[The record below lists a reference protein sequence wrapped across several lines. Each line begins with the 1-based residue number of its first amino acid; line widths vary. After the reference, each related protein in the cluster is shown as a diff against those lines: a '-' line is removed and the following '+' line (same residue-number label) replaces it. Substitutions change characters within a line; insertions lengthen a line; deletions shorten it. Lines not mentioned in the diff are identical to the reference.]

1 MRILV
6 ACEYSGRV
14 RDAFRSRGHDAL
26 SCDLVESE
34 APGPH
39 YVGDVRDLLGDGWDM
54 MIAFPPCTYLT
65 TSNAWR
71 WDAIAAERAGA
82 LDFVRELMAA
92 PIERIAIE
100 NPRGA
105 ISTQIRPS
113 DQEIQPWQ
121 FGDPYSKRTALWLKN
136 LPALRPAITE
146 RPADYQHWVQA
157 GYAGRAKGE
166 RRPIGVA
173 RRPADRSRTFAGIA
187 AAMAEQW
194 GSPKY
199 TQLALDLAA

>member
-54 MIAFPPCTYLT
+54 MIAFPPCTYL
-65 TSNAWR
+65 SSANGFR
-71 WDAIAAERAGA
+71 WQAIAGERAAA
-82 LDFVRELMAA
+82 LDFVRELMTA

-105 ISTQIRPS
+105 VGSHIRPP
-113 DQEIQPWQ
+113 DQYVEPWW
-121 FGDPYSKRTALWLKN
+121 FGEPYAKKTGLWLKG
-136 LPALRPAITE
+136 LSPLRPDVTE
-146 RPADYQHWVQA
+146 RPGDVRSWIDGRQRGGVHHGGARA
-157 GYAGRAKGE
+157 GSVAKRA
-166 RRPIGVA
+166 
-173 RRPADRSRTFAGIA
+173 RSRTFAGIA

-194 GSPKY
+194 GNPKY